1 MALFETISDT
11 KKKDIQEIKLKNLI
25 KIYEKKDFS
34 KINELDFP
42 TKNNY
47 YTNTQ
52 NRRFLPKVILRFGK
66 YSEKTLYEVYIEDN
80 FYFNWLFEDKVL
92 VFNDK
97 LHNLVGVR
105 YSGKSQF

>member
-11 KKKDIQEIKLKNLI
+11 KKDDIQKTKLLNLI
-25 KIYEKKDFS
+25 KIYEKKDFF

-47 YTNTQ
+47 YENSP

-66 YSEKTLYEVYIEDN
+66 YSEKTLYEIYIEDN

-97 LHNLVGVR
+97 LNNLIGVR
-105 YSGKSQF
+105 YSEKSQF